1 VIERRSLLDRKVAV
15 LPLLCAASLL
25 LASFWTPAG
34 SPTRLRLNAS
44 SCLLLV
50 VTLLALRF
58 MLPAAGGALPLVI
71 QFNTGLVVL
80 TLIQLAMA
88 LALGNLVTRPDSPP
102 SWLAAALERVA
113 PLLCLGELPLVGRIP
128 SVVPPWAHH
137 TDTQALQEGGAS
149 PGGAGKAMTGWEL
162 LAQVVDRIS
171 FVIYFLVIFCFL
183 ATYLA
188 KASLN
193 LSQVEEPK
201 Y

>member
-1 VIERRSLLDRKVAV
+1 MIERRSLLDRKVAV

-34 SPTRLRLNAS
+34 SPTRCPPAATTTFRLRMNAS

-137 TDTQALQEGGAS
+137 TDTQALQVAIGGGCT
-149 PGGAGKAMTGWEL
+149 PCRRAGPVQGE
-162 LAQVVDRIS
+162 QGR
-171 FVIYFLVIFCFL
+171 
-183 ATYLA
+183 
-188 KASLN
+188 
-193 LSQVEEPK
+193 P
-201 Y
+201 

>member
-1 VIERRSLLDRKVAV
+1 M
-15 LPLLCAASLL
+15 PPAATNTS
-25 LASFWTPAG
+25 
-34 SPTRLRLNAS
+34 RLRLNAS

-137 TDTQALQEGGAS
+137 TDTQALQVAIGGVGVTPAGGRGQSRGSREGHDRVGA
-149 PGGAGKAMTGWEL
+149 AGTGQSNPQPL
-162 LAQVVDRIS
+162 HGPS
-171 FVIYFLVIFCFL
+171 
-183 ATYLA
+183 
-188 KASLN
+188 SLRSSTEYP
-193 LSQVEEPK
+193 L
-201 Y
+201 